1 MDKLNKIQILTPT
14 GSQIIDPDQIIS
26 VCPENRKS
34 IIYLDD
40 AQKILAYKG
49 IEEME
54 KLLAFPFFFRCHWN
68 CIINLHKVSSISSAF
83 DSLQLKC
90 GTQIPISKHRKSR
103 MKQAIARFCRTNDE
117 GRGGVKY

>member
-1 MDKLNKIQILTPT
+1 MDKLPKIQLLTPN
-14 GSQIIDPDQIIS
+14 GHQLIDPTQIIS
-26 VCPENRKS
+26 ICPENRKS

-54 KLLAFPFFFRCHWN
+54 KLLAFPFFFRCHRN
-68 CIINLHKVSSISSAF
+68 CIINLHKVSSISSAY

-90 GTQIPISKHRKSR
+90 GTQILISKHRKSR
-103 MKQAIARFCRTNDE
+103 MKQAIARFCRTN
-117 GRGGVKY
+117 GGGGKY